1 MANGSDERHRHFILE
16 GVTETEAFRSRG
28 GGGRPPIPR
37 RNRAQHGGALLQQ
50 VDELRTAAAL
60 AREAQQDAGLE
71 DGLGLQVEFES
82 FPDIQLAFESLAR
95 ERQGIELLN
104 VRQERDRTHATVFV
118 PDGKLDH
125 FEGLIRDYLAERR
138 NRAGRPRDNQRLI
151 DAISQ
156 IRAASL
162 QALWTDDHEAFP
174 SKDAEQFWWEVWLPV
189 RGERQVVIAT
199 FRRLAEAQG
208 METAPGELIF
218 PERTVLL
225 VRTSAEQMQRSIL
238 TLNSIAELRRAKET
252 ADFFDSLRPEEQRE
266 WLDDLLA
273 RTRFSPDGDEVPHV
287 CLLDTGVNR
296 GHGLLAPAL
305 AVDDLHTIEPAWGS
319 DDIDG
324 HGTQMAGLALAGNLT
339 ELLEG
344 SGPIE
349 FDHRLESVKLLPND
363 GAGGTDSRHHGVLTI
378 EAVSRPEVNAPS
390 RLRVFGMAVTARDN
404 RDRGKPSSWSATL
417 DSLAAD
423 VDGYGAQPRLLI
435 VSAGNVNDPDAWS
448 HYPESNETDGVHD
461 PAQAWNALTVGA
473 STDLVRITEQDAG
486 GYAPIA
492 PGGGLSPFSTTS
504 LTWQRH
510 WPLKPDVVCEGGNA
524 AKDALGSVWMPSL
537 SLLTTHHRPADRL
550 LTTTNATSAATAL
563 VSRLAAQVMAEYP
576 DLWPETV
583 RSLIVHSA
591 EWTDAMR
598 RMFLPENRDPSKA
611 DYQGLLRRC
620 GFGVPDLG
628 RALWSVSNS
637 LIMVIQESLFPF
649 KRDPGKQPATRD
661 MHLHN
666 LPWPVDVLEDMG
678 ETQVEMRVT
687 LSYFIEPNPSQR
699 GAASRYRYA
708 SHGLRFDVKRPPES
722 INAFR
727 SRINAAARDE
737 EEGTARSQGDPAWL
751 IGAQNRHRG
760 SLHGDIWRGNAA
772 DLASRECIAV
782 YPALGWW
789 RSRPKLERYDQAA
802 RYALIVSIRAPET
815 DIDLYTAVANRIGAL
830 IAIET

>member
-50 VDELRTAAAL
+50 VDELRTAAAY
-60 AREAQQDAGLE
+60 ARETQQDAGLE

-104 VRQERDRTHATVFV
+104 VRQEKDRTHATVFV

-138 NRAGRPRDNQRLI
+138 NRAGHPRDNQRLI

-174 SKDAEQFWWEVWLPV
+174 SEDAEQFWWEVWLPV

-324 HGTQMAGLALAGNLT
+324 HGTQMAGLALAGN
-339 ELLEG
+339 
-344 SGPIE
+344 
-349 FDHRLESVKLLPND
+349 
-363 GAGGTDSRHHGVLTI
+363 
-378 EAVSRPEVNAPS
+378 
-390 RLRVFGMAVTARDN
+390 
-404 RDRGKPSSWSATL
+404 
-417 DSLAAD
+417 
-423 VDGYGAQPRLLI
+423 
-435 VSAGNVNDPDAWS
+435 
-448 HYPESNETDGVHD
+448 
-461 PAQAWNALTVGA
+461 
-473 STDLVRITEQDAG
+473 
-486 GYAPIA
+486 
-492 PGGGLSPFSTTS
+492 
-504 LTWQRH
+504 
-510 WPLKPDVVCEGGNA
+510 
-524 AKDALGSVWMPSL
+524 
-537 SLLTTHHRPADRL
+537 
-550 LTTTNATSAATAL
+550 
-563 VSRLAAQVMAEYP
+563 
-576 DLWPETV
+576 
-583 RSLIVHSA
+583 
-591 EWTDAMR
+591 
-598 RMFLPENRDPSKA
+598 
-611 DYQGLLRRC
+611 
-620 GFGVPDLG
+620 
-628 RALWSVSNS
+628 
-637 LIMVIQESLFPF
+637 
-649 KRDPGKQPATRD
+649 
-661 MHLHN
+661 
-666 LPWPVDVLEDMG
+666 
-678 ETQVEMRVT
+678 
-687 LSYFIEPNPSQR
+687 SQR

>member
-1 MANGSDERHRHFILE
+1 M
-16 GVTETEAFRSRG
+16 
-28 GGGRPPIPR
+28 
-37 RNRAQHGGALLQQ
+37 LQQ
-50 VDELRTAAAL
+50 VDELRTAAAY
-60 AREAQQDAGLE
+60 ARETQQDAGLE

-82 FPDIQLAFESLAR
+82 FPDIELAFESLAR
-95 ERQGIELLN
+95 EPQGIELLN
-104 VRQERDRTHATVFV
+104 VRQEDSRTHATVFV

-125 FEGLIRDYLAERR
+125 FEVLIHDYLAERR
-138 NRAGRPRDNQRLI
+138 DRAGRPRDNQRLI

-162 QALWTDDHEAFP
+162 QALWTDDHESFP
-174 SKDAEQFWWEVWLPV
+174 LEDAEQFWWEVWLPV
-189 RGERQVVIAT
+189 RRERQVVIAT

-208 METAPGELIF
+208 MKTAPGELIF

-252 ADFFDSLRPEEQRE
+252 TDFFDTLRPEEQRG

-273 RTRFSPDGDEVPHV
+273 RTRFSPDGDEVPRV

-305 AVDDLHTIEPAWGS
+305 AVGDLHTIEPAWRT
-319 DDIDG
+319 DDTDG

-344 SGPIE
+344 SGPIQV
-349 FDHRLESVKLLPND
+349 DHRLKSVKLLPQD
-363 GAGGTDSRHHGVLTI
+363 GAGGTDSRHHGLRTI
-378 EAVSRPEVNAPS
+378 EAVSRPEVTAPS
-390 RLRVFGMAVTARDN
+390 RPRVFGMAITARDN
-404 RDRGKPSSWSATL
+404 RDRGRPSAWSAVL

-423 VDGYGAQPRLLI
+423 VDGYGAHPRLLV
-435 VSAGNVNDPDAWS
+435 VSGGNIRDSNAWPEYPASND
-448 HYPESNETDGVHD
+448 TDGIHD

-473 STDLVRITEQDAG
+473 CTDLVTITEPDAG
-486 GYAPIA
+486 AYTPIA

-510 WPLKPDVVCEGGNA
+510 WPLKPDVVCEGGIA
-524 AKDALGSVWMPSL
+524 AKDALSAVSMPSL

-563 VSRLAAQVMAEYP
+563 LSRLAAQVMAEYP
-576 DLWPETV
+576 DLWPETI

-591 EWTDAMR
+591 EWTDAMK
-598 RMFLPENRDPSKA
+598 RMFLPENRNPSKT
-611 DYQGLLRRC
+611 DYQNLLRRC
-620 GFGVPDLG
+620 GFGIPDFG

-637 LIMVIQESLFPF
+637 LTMVVQESLFPF
-649 KRDPGKQPATRD
+649 KKDPGKQPETRD

-666 LPWPVDVLEDMG
+666 LPWPVDILEDLG
-678 ETQVEMRVT
+678 EMQVGMRVT

-699 GAASRYRYA
+699 GIASRYRYA
-708 SHGLRFDVKRPPES
+708 SHGLRFDVKRPLES
-722 INAFR
+722 TNAFR
-727 SRINAAARDE
+727 GRINAAARDE
-737 EEGTARSQGDPAWL
+737 EEGTTRDHGDSAWL
-751 IGAQNRHRG
+751 IGVQNRHKG
-760 SLHGDIWRGNAA
+760 SLHGDIWRGSAA
-772 DLASRECIAV
+772 ELASRGYIAV

-789 RSRPKLERYDQAA
+789 KRRPKLKRYDQAA
-802 RYALIVSIRAPET
+802 RYALVVSIRAPET
-815 DIDLYTAVANRIGAL
+815 DVDLYAAVANRVGAPIM
-830 IAIET
+830 IAT